1 MGDETA
7 LNARHKSRMI
17 RKKKIIDQ
25 TIEKNDVERG
35 IILVHTGNGKGKS
48 SSAFGMLARTLGHG
62 FHAGVIQFI
71 KGPQKT
77 GEELFFQKQDNVQFY
92 AMGEGFTWD
101 TQDRERDI
109 ATCKKAWQKAVSM
122 LTDPGLHLV
131 ILDELNIVLQ
141 SRYMEVAEVIAAL
154 KSRPVNQHV
163 VITGRGAP
171 DELIDIADTV
181 TEMKDI
187 KHAYRAGIKAQPGIE
202 L

>member
-1 MGDETA
+1 MANETT
-7 LNARHKSRMI
+7 LNERHKSRMV

-25 TIEKNDVERG
+25 TIEQNNIERG

-62 FHAGVIQFI
+62 FRAGVVQFI

-109 ATCKKAWQKAVSM
+109 ATCKKAWLKAVSM
-122 LTDPGLHLV
+122 LTDPDLHLV
-131 ILDELNIVLQ
+131 ILDELNIVLS
-141 SRYMEVAEVIAAL
+141 SRYMDVADVIAAL
-154 KSRPVNQHV
+154 KSRPQNQHV

-171 DELIDIADTV
+171 DELVDIADTV

>member
-1 MGDETA
+1 MVNETT
-7 LNARHKSRMI
+7 LNQRHKSRMI

-25 TIEKNDVERG
+25 TIEQNNIDRG

-62 FHAGVIQFI
+62 FRAGVVQFI
-71 KGPQKT
+71 KGPLKT

-122 LTDPGLHLV
+122 LTNPDLHLV
-131 ILDELNIVLQ
+131 ILDELNIVLS
-141 SRYMEVAEVIAAL
+141 SRYMEVTDVITAL
-154 KSRPVNQHV
+154 KSRPENQHV